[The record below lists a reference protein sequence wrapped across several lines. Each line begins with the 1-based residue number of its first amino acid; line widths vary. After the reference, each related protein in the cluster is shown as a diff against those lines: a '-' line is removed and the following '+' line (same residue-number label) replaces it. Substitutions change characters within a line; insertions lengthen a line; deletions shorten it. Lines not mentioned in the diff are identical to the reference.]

1 MKKPPLGILLASL
14 LLGTMSLAVFPLPVE
29 AGILVVN
36 TTDDLDD
43 GQCDVNHCSLRE
55 AINAANANSGSDS
68 IRFDI
73 PGSGSA
79 SILLT
84 TALPPISDDF
94 TFIDGTSEPDY
105 AGTPIVNISPDEVI
119 IDVGLY
125 ITSNGSEIRGL
136 GLAGFGNWPEDLLE
150 FDWIH
155 ISGGAIKVSGGHNAI
170 LDNVIR
176 MGVRR
181 NSVGVH
187 LSGAANNVRG
197 NSISGCRIAIHADH
211 PNNRIMGN
219 NIGPAP
225 DGSAVVT
232 NFVGVIIDGGADNTI
247 IGGAASGEGNVISAN
262 KYQGIR
268 LFSSSNTIQGNLIG
282 VDSTGTV
289 AMPNGA
295 IGIEVGGSHNLIG
308 GSAPGQGNVISGN
321 DIDGIFISS
330 TDIVIQ
336 GNLIG
341 TDTSGSILIPNHGN
355 GINVSTAYDIV
366 IGGSTPE
373 TGNRIMGNL
382 GNGIAINNYS
392 KNGLFAGNVIAEN
405 HLFGI
410 AIYQG
415 DFESIN
421 NTITQNSIYAN
432 GQLGISISGINEI
445 DYPVLDTGLGSTIEG
460 TACNLCKLEIF
471 LADPDPSGL
480 GEGKEFLADGY
491 ADANGHFNIPVDGL
505 GICKKITATATD
517 PDGSTSEFSKN
528 IRANCLIRPPDFMY
542 YSLWAIII
550 AIFTAIAWR
559 LRRTRP
565 RLPAWSI
572 PISGLAGGLLFLAF
586 FTLLPFAKAEPVLQS
601 ICGNGLVEP
610 GELCDGNDLTMCLE
624 GQVCENCKCIT
635 YLDQC
640 GNGVVDSGEQCDGD
654 DLHMCLSGQ
663 VCENCKCITYLPMC
677 GNGVVEQ
684 GEQCDGD
691 DLTMCL
697 EGQVC
702 ENCRCVTYEEAEPE
716 NDICVYEALQNSNCR
731 ASDYPESDLVE
742 TLMEGDSADLIALN
756 SEYTHGLFELENGKQ
771 CWVWLGLMGGDENP
785 FGNCPVEIVDP
796 PEAPRESACSS
807 DLDEREC
814 IAAGGEWTEGMA
826 APYCACP
833 E

>member
-1 MKKPPLGILLASL
+1 MKKTPQGVLLASL
-14 LLGTMSLAVFPLPVE
+14 LLSILSLAVFPFPAE
-29 AGILVVN
+29 ASILVVN
-36 TTDDLDD
+36 TTDDLND
-43 GQCDVNHCSLRE
+43 GTCDASHCSLRE
-55 AINAANANSGSDS
+55 AIYAANAYVSSDS
-68 IRFDI
+68 IHFDI
-73 PGSGSA
+73 PGSGIA
-79 SILLT
+79 SILLST
-84 TALPPISDDF
+84 PLPPISDDF
-94 TFIDGTSEPDY
+94 TYIDGTSEPDY
-105 AGTPIVNISPDEVI
+105 NGTPVVNISPANGI

-125 ITSNGSEIRGL
+125 IMSDGSEIRGL
-136 GLAGFGNWPEDLLE
+136 GLAGFGDWAEDTPEH
-150 FDWIH
+150 DWIH
-155 ISGGAIKVSGGHNAI
+155 ISGGAIEVSGGHNAI
-170 LDNVIR
+170 LENVIR
-176 MGVRR
+176 MGARR
-181 NSVGVH
+181 NSVGVR
-187 LSGAANNVRG
+187 LSGAANNVSG
-197 NSISGCRIAIHADH
+197 NSISGCRIAVYADH

-219 NIGPAP
+219 SIGPAP
-225 DGSAVVT
+225 DGSAVVA
-232 NFVGVIIDGGADNTI
+232 NFVGIIIDGGADNTR

-282 VDSTGTV
+282 VNSTGTV

-295 IGIEVGGSHNLIG
+295 SGIEASGDHYLIG

-321 DIDGIFISS
+321 DYDGILISGP
-330 TDIVIQ
+330 DNVIQ

-341 TDTSGSILIPNHGN
+341 TDISGSILIPNHGS
-355 GINVSTAYDIV
+355 GIEVSSAHNIV
-366 IGGSTPE
+366 IGGSTA
-373 TGNRIMGNL
+373 GAANLIVGNL
-382 GNGIAINNYS
+382 GDGIKIYDLS
-392 KNGLFAGNVIAEN
+392 INGLFAGNVIAEN
-405 HLFGI
+405 HWYGI
-410 AIYQG
+410 AIHHG
-415 DFESIN
+415 DFEESIN

-432 GQLGISISGINEI
+432 GQLGISIYGSNEI
-445 DYPVLDTGLGSTIEG
+445 DYPVLDSGLGSTIEG

-471 LADPDPSGL
+471 LADPDPSGY

-491 ADANGHFNIPVDGL
+491 ADANGHFSIPIDDL
-505 GICKKITATATD
+505 GHCKKITATATD
-517 PDGSTSEFSKN
+517 PEGSTSEFSKN

-550 AIFTAIAWR
+550 AIFAAIAWR

-572 PISGLAGGLLFLAF
+572 PLSGLAGGLLFLAF
-586 FTLLPFAKAEPVLQS
+586 FTLLPFAKAEPVSES

-610 GELCDGNDLTMCLE
+610 GELCDG
-624 GQVCENCKCIT
+624 
-635 YLDQC
+635 
-640 GNGVVDSGEQCDGD
+640 D
-654 DLHMCLSGQ
+654 DLSMCLSGQ

-742 TLMEGDSADLIALN
+742 TLMEGDTADLIALN
-756 SEYTHGLFELENGKQ
+756 PEYTHGLFELENGKH

-785 FGNCPVEIVDP
+785 FGNCPLEIVDP
-796 PEAPRESACSS
+796 PQAPRESACRT
-807 DLDEREC
+807 DLDERAC
-814 IAAGGEWTEGMA
+814 IVAGGEWKEGMA